1 MSPALRKWGEWEYI
15 GVFQWKAGSQDI
27 SRLLLIKKTRNPKL
41 RNLAL
46 FYVWEDAKIWA
57 PWNHSF
63 DMHSVISVSCVFTS
77 WASSGITLQSGC
89 SLVADRWEIFFVS
102 FPSSLRA
109 HRLTLGGGYMAA
121 ILMIMISF
129 VYFVSTCVSLDN
141 SFPSVRQEPI
151 LGTWKGFPFC
161 NNIAEILS
169 NLPKVIFVCLVA
181 HSCPALCN
189 PLDCSL
195 PGSSVHGISLGK
207 NTGVDCHTLLQG
219 IFLTWESNWGLL
231 HCRQILYQLSYQGS
245 PKVIFSENQW
255 KFSENAAIQSQAVW
269 DSNV

>member
-1 MSPALRKWGEWEYI
+1 MRDILCFLPK
-15 GVFQWKAGSQDI
+15 FPKGSQAHLGWWLHGCNPDDYDI
-27 SRLLLIKKTRNPKL
+27 LCLLVC
-41 RNLAL
+41 
-46 FYVWEDAKIWA
+46 F
-57 PWNHSF
+57 
-63 DMHSVISVSCVFTS
+63 VSC
-77 WASSGITLQSGC
+77 
-89 SLVADRWEIFFVS
+89 
-102 FPSSLRA
+102 
-109 HRLTLGGGYMAA
+109 
-121 ILMIMISF
+121 
-129 VYFVSTCVSLDN
+129 FVSTCVSLDN
-141 SFPSVRQEPI
+141 SFPSIRQEPI

-161 NNIAEILS
+161 NNTAETLS

-189 PLDCSL
+189 PIDCSL
-195 PGSSVHGISLGK
+195 PGSSAHGISLGK